1 VRTVTARLTRRGLVL
16 SGLALAACAPR
27 SSVTFAPAAA
37 AVGAPEQLFVASARL
52 PLPGGTDYAN
62 RQGKALSFSRVEV
75 SVPPDRAPGTV
86 RMAQGGR
93 PDPQRDFL
101 TVSAEPIRDAR
112 AFVAAVNRSAA
123 ALPRANREITVFV
136 HGFNTTFGEGLYR
149 HAQMRHDFD
158 VPGLSVNF
166 SWPSAANVSAY
177 GTDREAVLIG
187 RDRLEELLGL
197 LARSDLSRIVVVGHS
212 MGAFLVMEAMRQIAI
227 RGDARTLRKTSTV
240 VLIAPDIDI
249 EVFRRQMAELA
260 RFDVSVYVF
269 ASSRDR
275 ALRVSARLRGQQDR
289 LGSLSDVAAV
299 SDLPV
304 TLIDLTDVETQ
315 NDSLNH
321 FKVATSPSMIA
332 LIGGINKTG
341 EIVLREQLG
350 STSLLEAS
358 VGLVQ
363 EATSVVLIPVTGR

>member
-1 VRTVTARLTRRGLVL
+1 VTGGITRRGVVL

-27 SSVTFAPAAA
+27 ASVTLAPATA
-37 AVGAPEQLFVASARL
+37 AVGDREQLYVASARL

-62 RQGKALSFSRVEV
+62 RMGQELSFSRVEV

-86 RMAQGGR
+86 RMTRAGR
-93 PDPQRDFL
+93 PDPSRDFL
-101 TVSAEPIRDAR
+101 TLSAEPIPDAR
-112 AFVAAVNRSAA
+112 GFVASVNRSAA

-177 GTDREAVLIG
+177 GTDREAVLVG
-187 RDRLEELLGL
+187 RDRLEELLVL
-197 LARSDLSRIVVVGHS
+197 LARSNLSRIVVVGHS

-227 RGDARTLRKTSTV
+227 RGDAATLRKISTV
-240 VLIAPDIDI
+240 VLIAPDVDI

-260 RFDVSVYVF
+260 RYDVSVYVF
-269 ASSRDR
+269 ASGRDR
-275 ALRVSARLRGQQDR
+275 ALRVSARLRGQQER
-289 LGSLSDVAAV
+289 LGSLSDVATVA
-299 SDLPV
+299 DLPV
-304 TLIDLTDVETQ
+304 TVIDLTDIATQ

-321 FKVATSPSMIA
+321 FKVATSPAMIA
-332 LIGGINKTG
+332 LISGINKTG
-341 EIVLREQLG
+341 EIVLRDHMHSPG
-350 STSLLEAS
+350 LLEAS

-363 EATSVVLIPVTGR
+363 EATSVVLVPVTGR